1 MSRMVKRDIQIDK
14 VKKNFY
20 ITALIL
26 IVVLTVTYVYT
37 RPQKVVE
44 VTEGNILVLDN
55 GSKVKLIGVGTGVQ
69 AGLFIRKWVEG
80 KEVKL
85 RYDQEKMKKNGQLL
99 AYVYLPD
106 GRFLNAEIIKQGY
119 ASINKEMDF
128 KYIEVFEHYQREA
141 KEKKRGMWSD

>member
-1 MSRMVKRDIQIDK
+1 MKRDIQVDK
-14 VKKNFY
+14 IKKNFY
-20 ITALIL
+20 VTALLL

-37 RPQKVVE
+37 RPLKVIE

-55 GSKVKLIGVGTGVQ
+55 GSKVRLIGVSTGVQ
-69 AGLFIRKWVEG
+69 AGHFIRKWVEG

-85 RYDQEKMKKNGQLL
+85 RYDQEKMNRNGQLL

-128 KYIEVFEHYQREA
+128 KYVEVFEHYQREA
-141 KEKKRGMWSD
+141 KEKKKGMWAD